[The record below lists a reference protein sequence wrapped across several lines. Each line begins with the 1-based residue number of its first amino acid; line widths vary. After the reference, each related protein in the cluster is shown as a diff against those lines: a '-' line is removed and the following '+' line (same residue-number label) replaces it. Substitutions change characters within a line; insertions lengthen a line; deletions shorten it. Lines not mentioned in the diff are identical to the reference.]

1 MTPTRALLHVILL
14 HVARALALPRY
25 ASEVIG
31 NGEVLKRWHIR
42 NNDAPAR
49 VGGGGAARGFG
60 RAATSLFVPST
71 LTAPEYGRYQR
82 WHVAQDL
89 STQLRSALATSAVF
103 AGLGLGGTAASSAA
117 AATVAWLARDA
128 SGMVASL
135 AATSRLAP
143 ALDGDARR
151 WRFFGDLC
159 VDAALLCEIATP
171 HAPRACFLP
180 LLCAAS
186 VLKALCGVA
195 AGGANAAVAAH
206 WAASSADYAE
216 VAAKGAAIGTVSGLA
231 GLGLSLA
238 ATVAVDRRAK
248 GAAAGAKAAASLGL
262 YGVLT
267 ALHVVSCGR
276 GLACLALD
284 KLGCPR
290 RFDVV
295 VDAFERTGFAPSP
308 AELAKL
314 DRVAGT
320 PDGGGRAAPSA
331 FLRAWRR
338 QPARVAA
345 AVAAAGGRYVA
356 VPGRVALLE
365 GASPRDER
373 AALLHGRALRGRR
386 DLWRLAPEAFAAAV
400 AAAAPGERAVDA
412 LDAALAAAGYD
423 LGASVLPADAPR
435 LRLGNS

>member
-1 MTPTRALLHVILL
+1 MRALLHVILL

-31 NGEVLKRWHIR
+31 NGEVLKRWHIS

-238 ATVAVDRRAK
+238 ATVAVDRRARA
-248 GAAAGAKAAASLGL
+248 AAAGAKAAASLGL
-262 YGVLT
+262 YG
-267 ALHVVSCGR
+267 G
-276 GLACLALD
+276 
-284 KLGCPR
+284 
-290 RFDVV
+290 
-295 VDAFERTGFAPSP
+295 
-308 AELAKL
+308 
-314 DRVAGT
+314 
-320 PDGGGRAAPSA
+320 
-331 FLRAWRR
+331 
-338 QPARVAA
+338 
-345 AVAAAGGRYVA
+345 
-356 VPGRVALLE
+356 
-365 GASPRDER
+365 
-373 AALLHGRALRGRR
+373 
-386 DLWRLAPEAFAAAV
+386 
-400 AAAAPGERAVDA
+400 
-412 LDAALAAAGYD
+412 
-423 LGASVLPADAPR
+423 
-435 LRLGNS
+435 